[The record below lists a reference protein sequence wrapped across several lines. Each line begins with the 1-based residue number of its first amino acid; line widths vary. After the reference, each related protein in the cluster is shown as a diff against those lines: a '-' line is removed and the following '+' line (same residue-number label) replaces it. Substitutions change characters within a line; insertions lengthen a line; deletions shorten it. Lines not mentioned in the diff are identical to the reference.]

1 MPYFR
6 AFSAFSVTATNFMN
20 SITFVMNYLFLISS
34 DFSDFASLS
43 DPQTLPFFF
52 KRVPPWFYLR
62 RRTLYPTELRAHKNL
77 LYFNACCPFCQRRS
91 SANTTNARSE
101 RTGRLWEEGDNTKGD
116 RAPACRLA
124 GMSGGLLYRGSDG
137 NGGQR
142 PPSGPRPRL
151 SALDPSA
158 ASRRLSGKPCRPG
171 RAGTEWIRTGSQ
183 LTPRPSTAW

>member
-1 MPYFR
+1 MESYNCKCNRSNYSFTCSYN
-6 AFSAFSVTATNFMN
+6 FSYSLKLKIPANRRKICRVSLYQHKSRTGRGKVPAACP
-20 SITFVMNYLFLISS
+20 
-34 DFSDFASLS
+34 ASLG
-43 DPQTLPFFF
+43 
-52 KRVPPWFYLR
+52 
-62 RRTLYPTELRAHKNL
+62 
-77 LYFNACCPFCQRRS
+77 
-91 SANTTNARSE
+91 NTTNARSF

-151 SALDPSA
+151 SALDLSA

-183 LTPRPSTAW
+183 ITPRPCPAC

>member
-1 MPYFR
+1 MVRLYPR
-6 AFSAFSVTATNFMN
+6 SGA
-20 SITFVMNYLFLISS
+20 LC
-34 DFSDFASLS
+34 SL
-43 DPQTLPFFF
+43 
-52 KRVPPWFYLR
+52 LR
-62 RRTLYPTELRAHKNL
+62 RRSLYPTELRAHKNL
-77 LYFNACCPFCQRRS
+77 LYFNASCPFCQRRS

-151 SALDPSA
+151 SALDLSA
-158 ASRRLSGKPCRPG
+158 ASRRLWKTVPARPG
-171 RAGTEWIRTGSQ
+171 RHGMDQNWLSDH
-183 LTPRPSTAW
+183 STSMSGLLNSPNSSSLLGISSGRGRATQVVFM

>member
-1 MPYFR
+1 MVRLYPR
-6 AFSAFSVTATNFMN
+6 SGA
-20 SITFVMNYLFLISS
+20 LC
-34 DFSDFASLS
+34 SL
-43 DPQTLPFFF
+43 
-52 KRVPPWFYLR
+52 LR
-62 RRTLYPTELRAHKNL
+62 RRSLYPTELRAHKNL
-77 LYFNACCPFCQRRS
+77 LYFNASCPFCQRRS

-151 SALDPSA
+151 SALDLSA

-171 RAGTEWIRTGSQ
+171 MDQNWLSDHSTSMSGLLNSPNSSSLLGISSGRGRATQ
-183 LTPRPSTAW
+183 VVFM

>member
-1 MPYFR
+1 MQAMPAKAEHRKEMGIGKIKKSERSIPFR
-6 AFSAFSVTATNFMN
+6 YGAPNRIRTCG
-20 SITFVMNYLFLISS
+20 
-34 DFSDFASLS
+34 
-43 DPQTLPFFF
+43 LP
-52 KRVPPWFYLR
+52 LR
-62 RRTLYPTELRAHKNL
+62 RRSLYPTELRAHKNL
-77 LYFNACCPFCQRRS
+77 LYFNASCPFCQRRS
-91 SANTTNARSE
+91 SANTTNARSF

-151 SALDPSA
+151 SALDLSA

-171 RAGTEWIRTGSQ
+171 RAGTEWNRTGSQ
-183 LTPRPSTAW
+183 ITPRPCPAC

>member
-1 MPYFR
+1 MPQPL
-6 AFSAFSVTATNFMN
+6 AVTAFMASPGRFELPAPRLGGVC
-20 SITFVMNYLFLISS
+20 SIQLSYGDIF
-34 DFSDFASLS
+34 DFSWSRMERSASQDFDDLII
-43 DPQTLPFFF
+43 
-52 KRVPPWFYLR
+52 R
-62 RRTLYPTELRAHKNL
+62 RRSLYPTELRAHKNL
-77 LYFNACCPFCQRRS
+77 LYFNASCPFCQRRS

-124 GMSGGLLYRGSDG
+124 GMSGGLLYRGSDR

-151 SALDPSA
+151 SALDLSA

-183 LTPRPSTAW
+183 ITPRPCPAC

>member
-62 RRTLYPTELRAHKNL
+62 RRLLYPFNYGNKFRIFGLFSLSVTVTNFMNSSTFVWRIHRNSQLKKATLYILTN
-77 LYFNACCPFCQRRS
+77 
-91 SANTTNARSE
+91 NTLKVKTSKLHFTRKAVLKS
-101 RTGRLWEEGDNTKGD
+101 
-116 RAPACRLA
+116 
-124 GMSGGLLYRGSDG
+124 
-137 NGGQR
+137 
-142 PPSGPRPRL
+142 
-151 SALDPSA
+151 
-158 ASRRLSGKPCRPG
+158 
-171 RAGTEWIRTGSQ
+171 
-183 LTPRPSTAW
+183 

>member
-62 RRTLYPTELRAHKNL
+62 RRLLYPFNYGNKFRIFGLFSLSVTVTNFMNSSTFVWRIHRNTQLKKATLYILTN
-77 LYFNACCPFCQRRS
+77 
-91 SANTTNARSE
+91 NTLKVKTSKLHFTRKAVLKS
-101 RTGRLWEEGDNTKGD
+101 
-116 RAPACRLA
+116 
-124 GMSGGLLYRGSDG
+124 
-137 NGGQR
+137 
-142 PPSGPRPRL
+142 
-151 SALDPSA
+151 
-158 ASRRLSGKPCRPG
+158 
-171 RAGTEWIRTGSQ
+171 
-183 LTPRPSTAW
+183 

>member
-1 MPYFR
+1 MACSG
-6 AFSAFSVTATNFMN
+6 AFGVPDTTRTCDPGLRRLVLYPTELLGHISKIFNFPPPTDSN
-20 SITFVMNYLFLISS
+20 E
-34 DFSDFASLS
+34 
-43 DPQTLPFFF
+43 LP
-52 KRVPPWFYLR
+52 LR
-62 RRTLYPTELRAHKNL
+62 RRSLYPTELRAHKNL
-77 LYFNACCPFCQRRS
+77 LYFNASCPFCQRRS
-91 SANTTNARSE
+91 SANTTNARSF

-151 SALDPSA
+151 SALDLSA

-183 LTPRPSTAW
+183 ITPRPCPAC

>member
-1 MPYFR
+1 MQKMRTCNYNLQVR
-6 AFSAFSVTATNFMN
+6 ISAGNPCPDWVFGTPGG
-20 SITFVMNYLFLISS
+20 IRIPDLL
-34 DFSDFASLS
+34 
-43 DPQTLPFFF
+43 
-52 KRVPPWFYLR
+52 LR
-62 RRTLYPTELRAHKNL
+62 RQSLYPTELRAHKNL
-77 LYFNACCPFCQRRS
+77 LYFNASCPFCQRRS
-91 SANTTNARSE
+91 SANTTNARSF

-151 SALDPSA
+151 SALDLSA

-183 LTPRPSTAW
+183 ITPRPCPAC

>member
-1 MPYFR
+1 MSPHYGVPEVIR
-6 AFSAFSVTATNFMN
+6 TP
-20 SITFVMNYLFLISS
+20 
-34 DFSDFASLS
+34 D
-43 DPQTLPFFF
+43 LP
-52 KRVPPWFYLR
+52 LR
-62 RRTLYPTELRAHKNL
+62 RRSLYPTELRAHKNL
-77 LYFNACCPFCQRRS
+77 LYFNASCPFCQRRS
-91 SANTTNARSE
+91 SANTTNARSF

-151 SALDPSA
+151 SALDLSA

-183 LTPRPSTAW
+183 ITPRPCPAC